1 MAQYTYK
8 LTSAGV
14 KGFKVRVIDAW
25 GDVVAIWHSS
35 TPKEALERIN
45 ADSMK
50 YNEFPVFGK

>member
-1 MAQYTYK
+1 MVTYTYK

-14 KGFKVRVIDAW
+14 NGFKVRVIDARD
-25 GDVVAIWHSS
+25 DVVAIWYSP